1 MTALVS
7 SASQR
12 RGEGRR
18 SQKQR
23 VSACLRTCETH
34 ALKEAVGDLK
44 CILQPIVPN
53 YGHAQAKGVWGT
65 FLHRHKKIVS
75 IHTLLA
81 THNFAM
87 YILWNKKTVVQSI
100 SS

>member
-44 CILQPIVPN
+44 IVPN

-65 FLHRHKKIVS
+65 FLHRHKKTVS

-87 YILWNKKTVVQSI
+87 YILWYEKTVVQSI